1 MKGWRSLNELSRVYK
16 RHLNTLISRFGFLIS
31 DFAISIYQSQNSCH
45 INWYISEASSLK
57 RYSSSAL
64 FVLSVAVA
72 SLLSIQ
78 LLERF
83 KASTLL
89 SAISFWFLLVSIFI
103 IMNRAAFQSL
113 FTKCLYPST
122 LSSENLTSLPCA
134 ANAARANLKASVPY
148 LSISGSGSTT
158 FR

>member
-1 MKGWRSLNELSRVYK
+1 MKGCRSLNELSRVYK
-16 RHLNTLISRFGFLIS
+16 RHLNILILRLGFLMS

-45 INWYISEASSLK
+45 INWYISDAASLK

-64 FVLSVAVA
+64 FILSVAVA
-72 SLLSIQ
+72 SLLSIH

-83 KASTLL
+83 KALIPL
-89 SAISFWFLLVSIFI
+89 SALSLWFLLVSIFI

-122 LSSENLTSLPCA
+122 LSSENLPALR
-134 ANAARANLKASVPY
+134 RA
-148 LSISGSGSTT
+148 
-158 FR
+158 